1 MELTNNATLNTAAGK
16 LKTAFKIAW
25 LLGGLFYL
33 MEYVTRSAPAVM
45 LKELG
50 DNFGIDNLRLSTV
63 LGTYYYTYA
72 ITSLIAGMALDR
84 FGGKYAIAIGCFVL
98 GAGCVIFSLSSVFA
112 ADTGRLLQGA
122 GSAFAFTGCVYLASH
137 GFEAKYIATAIGF
150 TQCMGMLGGSAGQ
163 FVVGP
168 MMQGG
173 LGVKEFWVVTG
184 IICLII
190 SVLLLLITPQETKK
204 VSDFAD
210 KAANDSGAAL
220 RSTGRLKTDTVNS
233 SGDNSGKMHL
243 LAPYKIVFSNSQS
256 YLSGIISGL
265 LFAPTT
271 VFAMTWGV
279 AFFQHDRQVNS
290 HDAVLICAMVPMG
303 WVIGCPLVG
312 WISDTIGRRKPVLA
326 GSILVMLISYA
337 QLLFAPEF
345 LPPLLTM
352 LFFGIASGSAMIPY
366 SIIKEANPDQVKGS
380 ATGAQNFLTFSI
392 TVLIGPVFAYLY
404 GKNLLSSG
412 NPEHH
417 FQMAGIFF
425 LGTTLLALLL
435 TWIIRETGTAVKIK
449 KLINS
454 Y

>member
-1 MELTNNATLNTAAGK
+1 MELTNNATLNTAAAK

-112 ADTGRLLQGA
+112 GDTGRLLQGA

-168 MMQGG
+168 MMHGG
-173 LGVKEFWVVTG
+173 LDVKEFWVVTG

-190 SVLLLLITPQETKK
+190 GLLLLLITPREAKFNI
-204 VSDFAD
+204 DFAGT
-210 KAANDSGAAL
+210 AAKGSGAAPTVPPGSL
-220 RSTGRLKTDTVNS
+220 DSSTVQSG
-233 SGDNSGKMHL
+233 GDNTGKMQL
-243 LAPYKIVFSNSQS
+243 LAPYKIVFSNPQS
-256 YLSGIISGL
+256 YLSGMISGL

-279 AFFQHDRQVNS
+279 AFFQQDRQMNY

-326 GSILVMLISYA
+326 GSILVMLISYG
-337 QLLFAPEF
+337 QLLFTPGV

-352 LFFGIASGSAMIPY
+352 LIFGIASGSAMIPY

-392 TVLIGPVFAYLY
+392 TVLIGPVFASLY
-404 GKNLLSSG
+404 GKNLLSNG

-435 TWIIRETGTAVKIK
+435 TWVIRETGTAVKFK
-449 KLINS
+449 KIIN
-454 Y
+454 